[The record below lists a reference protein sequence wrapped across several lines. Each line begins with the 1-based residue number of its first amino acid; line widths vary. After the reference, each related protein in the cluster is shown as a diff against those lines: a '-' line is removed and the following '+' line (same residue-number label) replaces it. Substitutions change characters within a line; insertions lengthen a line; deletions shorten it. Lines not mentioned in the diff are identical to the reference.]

1 MSDTSLLLLQLF
13 GGVIF
18 LGFGAE
24 LIVRSAVNL
33 SNIYKISGYFI
44 GFTLVALGT
53 SLPEFAATLQALL
66 GEADSVGIALGNII
80 GSNIANILLI
90 LGVVAVIHPIV
101 FPDIKKQNKQ
111 AQVVVGITIGIV
123 FLFIMLVRV
132 SIPPIVVL
140 SFGALLISLVVMFL
154 IIQFSEE
161 KKHSS
166 YKENDQ
172 ETFSQLR
179 SYALLII
186 GLVLLISGSH
196 YFILGAKGAAE
207 EYGIAESII
216 GLTLVSF
223 GTSLPELA
231 TGIVSAFKK
240 QTGIAV
246 GTILGS
252 NIYNI
257 VGVFGV
263 ILLIKHNEFSSLGVN
278 FNPLIISILI
288 MAIVTILFYW
298 KIRFG
303 INLGFLKFKANQLG
317 GNSGRVF
324 IAFYIIYT
332 VVNYYFLN

>member
-1 MSDTSLLLLQLF
+1 MILLQILL
-13 GGVIF
+13 GVIG
-18 LGFGAE
+18 LAIGAE

-66 GEADSVGIALGNII
+66 GQADSVGIALGNII

-90 LGVVAVIHPIV
+90 LGVVALIYPIV
-101 FPDIKKQNKQ
+101 FPDMKKQNRQ
-111 AQVVVGITIGIV
+111 ANIVLGITIGII
-123 FLFIMLVRV
+123 FLFILLVRFA
-132 SIPPIVVL
+132 IPPLVIL
-140 SFGALLISLVVMFL
+140 AFGTLLICIMVMFL
-154 IIQFSEE
+154 FIQFSEE

-166 YKENDQ
+166 YQENNQ
-172 ETFSQLR
+172 ETFSQFK

-186 GLVLLISGSH
+186 GLALLIFGSK
-196 YFILGAKGAAE
+196 YFIIGAIGLAE
-207 EYGIAESII
+207 KYGISESII

-231 TGIVSAFKK
+231 TGIVSALRR

-257 VGVFGV
+257 AGVFGV
-263 ILLIKHNEFSSLGVN
+263 ILLVKHDEFSTLDIN
-278 FNPLIISILI
+278 FNPLIISILV
-288 MAIVTILFYW
+288 MTFVTMLFYW

-303 INLGFLKFKANQLG
+303 INLGFIKFKANQLG
-317 GNSGRVF
+317 KNSGRVF
-324 IAFYIIYT
+324 ITFYIIYT
-332 VVNYYFLN
+332 LANYFYLN

>member
-1 MSDTSLLLLQLF
+1 MFLQILL
-13 GGVIF
+13 GVVG
-18 LGFGAE
+18 LAVGAE

-66 GEADSVGIALGNII
+66 GQANSVGIALGNII

-90 LGVVAVIHPIV
+90 LGVVAWIYPIV
-101 FPDIKKQNKQ
+101 FPDMKKQNKQ
-111 AQVVVGITIGIV
+111 AQIVVGITIGIV
-123 FLFIMLVRV
+123 FFFLVLVRFK
-132 SIPPIVVL
+132 IPNIVIAT
-140 SFGALLISLVVMFL
+140 SGALLISVVLMFL
-154 IIQFSEE
+154 FIQFTEE
-161 KKHSS
+161 RKHSS

-172 ETFSQLR
+172 ETFSQFK
-179 SYALLII
+179 SYVLLII
-186 GLVLLISGSH
+186 GLVLLIYGSRS
-196 YFILGAKGAAE
+196 FIIGAKLASIE
-207 EYGIAESII
+207 FGIAESII

-231 TGIVSAFKK
+231 TGIVSAIKR

-257 VGVFGV
+257 LGVFGV
-263 ILLIKHNEFSSLGVN
+263 ILIVRPGEFPIQEEVSIFS
-278 FNPLIISILI
+278 NPLVISIFI
-288 MAIVTILFYW
+288 MAFVTILFYW

-303 INLGFLKFKANQLG
+303 INLKFIKFKANQLG
-317 GNSGRVF
+317 KNSGKVF

-332 VVNYYFLN
+332 LVNYFYLN